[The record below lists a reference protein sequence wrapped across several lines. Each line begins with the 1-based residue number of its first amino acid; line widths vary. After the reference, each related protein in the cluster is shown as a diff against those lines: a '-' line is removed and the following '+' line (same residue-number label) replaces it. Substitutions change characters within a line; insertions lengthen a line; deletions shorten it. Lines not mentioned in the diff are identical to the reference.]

1 MKHKEFPMINNDKSQ
16 VLEKFKRYAGNL
28 LNPSVEQFKGSGG
41 KVVGYFCSFIP
52 EELFIA
58 AGLLPFRIRGTGSLS
73 TERADEYFTSS
84 NCSFPR
90 HCFNQGLIGKFDF
103 LDGLVVGTSCD
114 TTRYIY
120 DNWKASQ
127 IKTPFIYLLGYPH
140 VSGEMQAGYYKHE
153 LFKLKG
159 ALEAAFGVTI
169 SDEKLKASIT
179 LCNKTRELLRTIYDL
194 RKVDSPPITGSEM
207 VAVMVAGVSM
217 PKDEYNADLQQ
228 LIADLE
234 AQPANNKKYS
244 ARIMVVGA
252 CGDDDVL
259 SSIAEEQDAIVVNDH
274 TCFGGKLKYGSV
286 DETTADPLEA
296 VANYQVLTRPFC
308 AKVGGAYPLR
318 SRVIIEAVQAF
329 RVDGVLGQRL
339 GCCDTWAGELYVLKD
354 DLKEAGI
361 PGMMIE
367 REYIPDSEGQL
378 ATRVQAFI
386 ETIRR

>member
-1 MKHKEFPMINNDKSQ
+1 MDAKNKSQ
-16 VLEKFKRYAGNL
+16 VLDKFKGYAKMLN
-28 LNPSVEQFKGSGG
+28 NPSAEAVKTKGG

-52 EELFIA
+52 EEIFIA
-58 AGLLPFRIRGTGSLS
+58 ADLLPFRMRGTGSVT

-90 HCFNQGLIGKFDF
+90 HCFNQALTGKFEF

-120 DNWKASQ
+120 DNWKKSP

-140 VSGEMQAGYYKHE
+140 VSGEVMADYYTKE
-153 LFKLKG
+153 LVKLKTAIEG
-159 ALEAAFGVTI
+159 HFGIQIT
-169 SDEKLKASIT
+169 DDKLKTAIK
-179 LCNKTRELLRTIYDL
+179 LCNETRALQRKIYEM
-194 RKVDSPPITGSEM
+194 RKSDCPPITGSEI
-207 VAVMVAGVSM
+207 VSLMVAGVSM
-217 PKDEYNADLQQ
+217 PKVEYNADLKQ

-234 AQPANNKKYS
+234 ALPAENKKYA
-244 ARIMVVGA
+244 ARLMVVGS
-252 CGDDDVL
+252 CGDDDIMSRL
-259 SSIAEEQDAIVVNDH
+259 AEEQGAIVVTDQ

-286 DETTADPLEA
+286 DEVASDPLEA
-296 VANYQVLTRPFC
+296 LANYQVLTRPFC

-318 SRVIIEAVQAF
+318 AKVIIEATKEF
-329 RVDGVLGQRL
+329 KVDGILGQRL
-339 GCCDTWAGELYVLKD
+339 GCCDTWGGELYILKD
-354 DLKEAGI
+354 DLKAAGI
-361 PGMMIE
+361 PSLMIE